1 MASPSCRIACINSAV
16 ALAAVST
23 RSAEL
28 LLSAVTAL
36 ACCSEYWRCGAVDN
50 SMSIDAG
57 SWILIS
63 TMPDSRASSGILAT
77 LNRESPNSSAIW
89 TLVRPSR

>member
-1 MASPSCRIACINSAV
+1 MHQFSGGLGHRLDPVSGVVAVGGDCIGV
-16 ALAAVST
+16 L
-23 RSAEL
+23 
-28 LLSAVTAL
+28 
-36 ACCSEYWRCGAVDN
+36 SEYWRCRAVDN
-50 SMSIDAG
+50 SMSIYAG